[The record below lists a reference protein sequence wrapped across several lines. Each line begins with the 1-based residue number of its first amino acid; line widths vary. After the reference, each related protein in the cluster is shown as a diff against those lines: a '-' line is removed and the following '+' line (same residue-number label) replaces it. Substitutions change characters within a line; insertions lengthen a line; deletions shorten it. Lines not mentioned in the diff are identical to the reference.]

1 MSRRWTLRIEEV
13 WQTAVRTAVG
23 LLVSG
28 RVGKVHR
35 VESLYALDVVP
46 VQGDVLL
53 VAAVE
58 RSHQRTSLVR
68 VGEAEGVSQLVG
80 GRHEEAGAPGS
91 VDRPVLLV
99 IEVDVASVH
108 RMPSLSLND

>member
-35 VESLYALDVVP
+35 VESLYALD
-46 VQGDVLL
+46 
-53 VAAVE
+53 A
-58 RSHQRTSLVR
+58 
-68 VGEAEGVSQLVG
+68 
-80 GRHEEAGAPGS
+80 
-91 VDRPVLLV
+91 
-99 IEVDVASVH
+99 
-108 RMPSLSLND
+108 